1 MEKKP
6 SLESVDA
13 YIKSFPEDIQ
23 AKLQAIRSTITS
35 VVPEAKELISYQ
47 MPGYMYHG
55 PLVYFAAF
63 RNHIGFYPTP
73 VGIEEFKD
81 ELSRYKQGK
90 GSVQFPI
97 SEEMPL
103 DLIARITAR
112 RAEENRQ
119 NKKKKH
125 I

>member
-1 MEKKP
+1 MEMKP
-6 SLESVDA
+6 SLTSVDA
-13 YIKSFPEDIQ
+13 YIESFPEAVQ
-23 AKLQAIRSTITS
+23 VKLQAIRSVIKS
-35 VVPEAKELISYQ
+35 AVPDAQEKISYQ
-47 MPGYMYHG
+47 MPGFMYNG

-63 RNHIGFYPTP
+63 QNHIGFYPTP

-119 NKKKKH
+119 KKEKNH
-125 I
+125 E

>member
-6 SLESVDA
+6 SLASVDA
-13 YIKSFPEDIQ
+13 YIESFPEDIQ
-23 AKLQAIRSTITS
+23 VKLQSIRATITS
-35 VVPEAKELISYQ
+35 VVPEAKEQISYQ

-63 RNHIGFYPTP
+63 PNHIGFYPTP

-112 RAEENRQ
+112 RAEENRGLTYS
-119 NKKKKH
+119 
-125 I
+125 